1 MGMLHY
7 YNYPETEIFGFDEF
21 LICQIREC
29 AEIQPE
35 HNNKLNEVIQKHF
48 SGKNMVY
55 ISNRVNSYSLNP
67 LTYVHTEKIPNLLAS
82 AMIPETKF
90 MKKKKKNAKFERD
103 FFDKPYEIF
112 DNLNKA
118 IEWAHTIVKNS
129 N

>member
-7 YNYPETEIFGFDEF
+7 YNYPETEIFVFDEF
-21 LICQIREC
+21 LICQIREG
-29 AEIQPE
+29 AEIHPE
-35 HNNKLNEVIQKHF
+35 YNNKLNEVIQKHF

-55 ISNRVNSYSLNP
+55 ISNRVNSYSVNP
-67 LTYVHTEKIPNLLAS
+67 LTYVHTEKIPNLLAI
-82 AMIPETKF
+82 AMIPETEL
-90 MKKKKKNAKFERD
+90 MKKNAKFERD

-112 DNLNKA
+112 DNLSKA